1 MSHVE
6 LPRSIQGLIAAR
18 LDGLPDDEKALLQD
32 AAVVGRVFWS
42 GAVVA
47 LSGAGPADVRDALG
61 RLRVKEL
68 VLLNDPPSFSDEL
81 EFSFRHSLI
90 RDSAYDS
97 LPKSLRASKHVQ
109 VARWAEARAGDRADE
124 IAALIATHDLE
135 ALHYFDELGDVS
147 AQRAVVQRDAF
158 RWARAAA
165 DRAAALW
172 LPVEA
177 SRWYREA
184 LTLAE
189 AIGLPAADRAGIA
202 RALYDASFGT
212 LTVDETMAAARAAFA
227 LFEEAGDELASG
239 SAESWLIIPSFQQGR
254 QDEALEHGRRAIAR
268 LEPFG
273 ETRELA
279 AALRLMGQFHWRRGE
294 SEAADTCLRRAEEI
308 ARHVGARDIRAEAMQ
323 DLAINLSQSGRPE
336 EALETLEEA
345 FRLAKE
351 VGERLNLQ
359 RMYNNYASTLASL
372 GDFPR
377 ARAVAAEGVDLG
389 RRIGGIGWLAWIV
402 GTLGEISLLLG
413 DLDEAEELTR
423 EALGYAIGS
432 HDEPLITLR
441 YPILAQVLLLRGRI
455 DEAEAALARAHEV
468 LVGEEEP
475 QGEIPRCWTEA
486 MLASTQGR
494 EADALA
500 HLRHGVQLSERFN
513 VDIAPQ
519 LELDLIRTL
528 APLGEYD
535 DANSA
540 RAVLARGWSPVTRA
554 CGRVAD
560 GLLEPDAA
568 AAVEPLREAVDRFD
582 SLGTKVDLARA
593 LLDLGRAERRA
604 GRDPRRS
611 FERARALLVDCGA
624 SFFVPQADAELAA
637 LGRK

>member
-1 MSHVE
+1 MLDDLLAGGLPDELERLVAERSEGNPLFVEEIVRKLIDDGVLRAAGASGWEIVRSVSHVE

-18 LDGLPDDEKALLQD
+18 LDSLPDDERALLQD

-47 LSGAGPADVRDALG
+47 LSGAGPVDVRDALG

-135 ALHYFDELGDVS
+135 ALRNFDALGDVS

-239 SAESWLIIPSFQQGR
+239 AAESWLSSLPSSKAGR
-254 QDEALEHGRRAIAR
+254 TKPSSTD
-268 LEPFG
+268 
-273 ETRELA
+273 
-279 AALRLMGQFHWRRGE
+279 
-294 SEAADTCLRRAEEI
+294 
-308 ARHVGARDIRAEAMQ
+308 GARSPGSSR
-323 DLAINLSQSGRPE
+323 S
-336 EALETLEEA
+336 
-345 FRLAKE
+345 
-351 VGERLNLQ
+351 V
-359 RMYNNYASTLASL
+359 
-372 GDFPR
+372 
-377 ARAVAAEGVDLG
+377 
-389 RRIGGIGWLAWIV
+389 RRV
-402 GTLGEISLLLG
+402 S
-413 DLDEAEELTR
+413 
-423 EALGYAIGS
+423 
-432 HDEPLITLR
+432 
-441 YPILAQVLLLRGRI
+441 
-455 DEAEAALARAHEV
+455 
-468 LVGEEEP
+468 
-475 QGEIPRCWTEA
+475 
-486 MLASTQGR
+486 
-494 EADALA
+494 
-500 HLRHGVQLSERFN
+500 
-513 VDIAPQ
+513 
-519 LELDLIRTL
+519 
-528 APLGEYD
+528 
-535 DANSA
+535 
-540 RAVLARGWSPVTRA
+540 SPPPCA
-554 CGRVAD
+554 
-560 GLLEPDAA
+560 
-568 AAVEPLREAVDRFD
+568 
-582 SLGTKVDLARA
+582 
-593 LLDLGRAERRA
+593 
-604 GRDPRRS
+604 
-611 FERARALLVDCGA
+611 
-624 SFFVPQADAELAA
+624 
-637 LGRK
+637 